1 MGSGAYTGGMRLHP
15 ALLDSRQPRLCVGLL
30 SGTSV
35 DAAEAALCE
44 VTGTGDSVRLK
55 LLSHVSVPFPRELVA
70 RILGTQDAG
79 SLSRLNFELAEH
91 FADAARQ
98 VMARAGVSPEEVA
111 AIGSHGQTMAHVPPG
126 ADGTPST
133 LQIGEPAVIAER
145 TGVPV
150 ISDFRTRDMAAGGH
164 GAPLVPYLDWAIFRS
179 YEAPRA
185 LQNIGGIGNVSVV
198 SARLEDTLAFDT
210 GPGNMVLDGLA
221 RRVTQGRLAC
231 DLDGTLSRQGQVIPE
246 LLAELLAHP
255 FLAQPPPRSAGR
267 ESFGEVLVE
276 RMWAK
281 YPERP
286 YDLMATA
293 LELTVESIA
302 RAYETWLLPRFP
314 RLEGMYASGGGTR
327 NPALM
332 ERLRGR
338 MVPLPV
344 SSLNTLGFPEGA
356 KEAALFALLA
366 AEHLVGTPANVP
378 SATGARRRVVLGKLT
393 P

>member
-1 MGSGAYTGGMRLHP
+1 MGPGAYTPGMRLP
-15 ALLDSRQPRLCVGLL
+15 PPLSDARQPRLCVGLL

-35 DAAEAALCE
+35 DAVEAALCE
-44 VTGTGDSVRLK
+44 VTGTGEDVRLR
-55 LLSHVSVPFPRELVA
+55 LLAHVSVPFPRELVA
-70 RILGTQDAG
+70 RVLGPQDAG

-98 VMARAGVSPEEVA
+98 VMARAGVSPEQVA

-126 ADGTPST
+126 ADSTPST

-150 ISDFRTRDMAAGGH
+150 ISDFRTRDVAAGGH
-164 GAPLVPYLDWAIFRS
+164 GAPLVPYLDWAVFRGRD
-179 YEAPRA
+179 APRA
-185 LQNIGGIGNVSVV
+185 LLNLGGIGNVSVV
-198 SARLEDTLAFDT
+198 GARLEDTIAFDT

-221 RRVTQGRLAC
+221 RLVTQGRLTC
-231 DLDGTLSRQGQVIPE
+231 DLDGTLSRQGRVMPE
-246 LLAELLAHP
+246 VLAELLAHP
-255 FLAQPPPRSAGR
+255 FLALPPPRSAGR
-267 ESFGEVLVE
+267 ESFGAVLVDQL
-276 RMWAK
+276 WARHS
-281 YPERP
+281 ERP

-293 LELTVESIA
+293 LELTVESVA
-302 RAYETWLLPRFP
+302 RACETWLLPRFP
-314 RLEGMYASGGGTR
+314 GMEAMYASGGGTR

-332 ERLRGR
+332 ERLRAR
-338 MVPLPV
+338 LAPLPV
-344 SSLNTLGFPEGA
+344 HTLEALGFPEGA

-366 AEHLVGTPANVP
+366 AEHLVGTAANVP

>member
-1 MGSGAYTGGMRLHP
+1 MRLHP
-15 ALLDSRQPRLCVGLL
+15 PLPDPRQPRLCVGLL

-35 DAAEAALCE
+35 DAVEAALCE
-44 VTGTGDSVRLK
+44 VTGTGDSVRLR

-70 RILGTQDAG
+70 RVLGPQDAL
-79 SLSRLNFELAEH
+79 SLSQLNFELAEH
-91 FADAARQ
+91 FAAAARQ
-98 VMARAGVSPEEVA
+98 AMDRAGVTPEQVA
-111 AIGSHGQTMAHVPPG
+111 AIGSHGQTMAHGPPG
-126 ADGTPST
+126 TTSHPST

-150 ISDFRTRDMAAGGH
+150 ISDFRTRDVAAGGH
-164 GAPLVPYLDWAIFRS
+164 GAPLVPYLDWAVFRGR
-179 YEAPRA
+179 EAPRA
-185 LQNIGGIGNVSVV
+185 LLNIGGIGNVSAVG
-198 SARLEDTLAFDT
+198 ARLEDTLAFDT

-221 RRVTQGRLAC
+221 PRVTQGRLTC

-246 LLAELLAHP
+246 LLAELLGHP
-255 FLAQPPPRSAGR
+255 FLALPPPRSAGR
-267 ESFGEVLVE
+267 ENFGAVLVD
-276 RMWAK
+276 RLWAR
-281 YPERP
+281 YADRP
-286 YDLMATA
+286 HDLVATA

-302 RAYETWLLPRFP
+302 RAYETWVRPRFP
-314 RLEGMYASGGGTR
+314 RMEGMYASGGGTR

-332 ERLRGR
+332 ERLRAR
-338 MVPLPV
+338 LAPLPV
-344 SSLNTLGFPEGA
+344 HTLNALGFPEGA

>member
-1 MGSGAYTGGMRLHP
+1 MRLHP
-15 ALLDSRQPRLCVGLL
+15 PLADPRQPRLCVGLL

-35 DAAEAALCE
+35 DAVEAALCE
-44 VTGTGDSVRLK
+44 VTGTGDNVRLR

-70 RILGTQDAG
+70 RVLGPQDAG
-79 SLSRLNFELAEH
+79 TLSTLNFELAEH
-91 FADAARQ
+91 FAAAAKQ
-98 VMARAGVSPEEVA
+98 ALEKAGVSPEQVA

-126 ADGTPST
+126 ANAHPST

-145 TGVPV
+145 TGIPV
-150 ISDFRTRDMAAGGH
+150 ISDFRTRDVAAGGH
-164 GAPLVPYLDWAIFRS
+164 GAPLVPYLDWAVFRS
-179 YEAPRA
+179 REAPRA
-185 LQNIGGIGNVSVV
+185 LLNIGGIGNISVV
-198 SARLEDTLAFDT
+198 GPRLEDTLAFDT

-231 DLDGTLSRQGQVIPE
+231 DLDGTLSRRGLVIPE

-255 FLAQPPPRSAGR
+255 FLALPPPKSAGR
-267 ESFGEVLVE
+267 EGFGEVLVDGV
-276 RMWAK
+276 WARHTG
-281 YPERP
+281 RP
-286 YDLMATA
+286 YDVMATA
-293 LELTVESIA
+293 LEFTVESIA

-314 RLEGMYASGGGTR
+314 GLEGMYASGGGTR

-332 ERLRGR
+332 ERLRAR
-338 MVPLPV
+338 LAPLPV
-344 SSLNTLGFPEGA
+344 QTLEALGFPEGA